1 YIIPDP
7 NQEKFMGEMD
17 PEFTFTTRG
26 LLGDDQVW
34 GYLTREEG
42 EDIGNYAFTL
52 DMLETEHYY
61 TLRLPSDASTF
72 TILPGGASF
81 PVFFYEMLHPVR
93 QEIVRKDG
101 RTVAVVLNTQDELTV
116 THSVIGNVV
125 FATSDEKFRPFSPI
139 LRHNETTDEV
149 LLQLRC

>member
-1 YIIPDP
+1 MVYIIPDP

-52 DMLETEHYY
+52 DMLETEDYY
-61 TLRLPSDASTF
+61 TLRLPSDAYTF

-81 PVFFYEMLHPVR
+81 RCSSMRCFTRYARRLSAR
-93 QEIVRKDG
+93 TDG
-101 RTVAVVLNTQDELTV
+101 PWPWCSTPRM
-116 THSVIGNVV
+116 S
-125 FATSDEKFRPFSPI
+125 
-139 LRHNETTDEV
+139 
-149 LLQLRC
+149 